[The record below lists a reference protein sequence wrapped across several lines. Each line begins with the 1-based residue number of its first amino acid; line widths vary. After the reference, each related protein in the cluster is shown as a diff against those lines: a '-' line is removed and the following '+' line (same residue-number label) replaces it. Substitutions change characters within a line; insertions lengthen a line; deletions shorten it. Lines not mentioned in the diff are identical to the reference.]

1 MARNAKNQIGDIR
14 DYKVGSQGMIPN
26 HLGSPEKP
34 MPVNSNLIPIKD
46 KKIGE
51 YPSPGISSSGNG

>member
-1 MARNAKNQIGDIR
+1 MVRNAKNQIGNIR

-34 MPVNSNLIPIKD
+34 MPVNSNLIPIKN

-51 YPSPGISSSGNG
+51 YPSPKNG